1 MLKIKLFS
9 NNVYLGLIGQ
19 CNYFAFGLS
28 SSPCL
33 TKSFVRARANWYKTN
48 KQTKKQTK
56 DDVNA
61 PCETV
66 GGRHANINFDF
77 RCFFFFFLKELIVV
91 YEPFDGNV
99 VFMGS

>member
-1 MLKIKLFS
+1 MFTL
-9 NNVYLGLIGQ
+9 VLIGQ

-33 TKSFVRARANWYKTN
+33 AKSFVRARANWYKTN

-66 GGRHANINFDF
+66 GGRHADINFDF

>member
-1 MLKIKLFS
+1 MFTL
-9 NNVYLGLIGQ
+9 VLIGQ

-33 TKSFVRARANWYKTN
+33 AKSFVRTRANWYKTN
-48 KQTKKQTK
+48 KQTNKQKNKQKMMLTRRAK
-56 DDVNA
+56 LW
-61 PCETV
+61 E
-66 GGRHANINFDF
+66 GGMQTSILIFAA
-77 RCFFFFFLKELIVV
+77 FFFLKELIVV

>member
-1 MLKIKLFS
+1 MFTL
-9 NNVYLGLIGQ
+9 VLIGQ

-33 TKSFVRARANWYKTN
+33 AKSFVRARANWYKTN
-48 KQTKKQTK
+48 KQTKNKQKMMLTRRAK
-56 DDVNA
+56 LW
-61 PCETV
+61 E
-66 GGRHANINFDF
+66 GGMQTSILIFAA
-77 RCFFFFFLKELIVV
+77 FFFFLKELIVV